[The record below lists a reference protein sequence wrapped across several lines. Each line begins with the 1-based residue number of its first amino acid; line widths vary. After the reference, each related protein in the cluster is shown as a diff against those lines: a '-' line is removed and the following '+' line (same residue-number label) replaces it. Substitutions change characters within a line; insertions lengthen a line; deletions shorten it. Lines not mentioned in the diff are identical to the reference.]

1 LKNLLKVTFTSLLI
15 ILTLN
20 VSLFAGEEGDNE
32 GVNSTDLGLT
42 IYGAA
47 GYGQSLF
54 GVIDNSDDRGDL
66 GIGPGGS
73 FGFGALFNFSILA
86 VGANFTQA
94 YYNDTEFKEGG
105 QTFESDGEGHFRTI
119 ELIAGFK
126 LFTEEDD
133 MGYTLFYGGYKTW
146 EAERKV
152 DSITADGVTVPVAV
166 SDYEIEGDGWIA
178 GYRDL
183 STFDVSAFSIAFQT
197 GLWYQHL
204 PVSSLKADGVK
215 DNSKEDSSAG
225 LGFEIG
231 LGAAFEDLGLSVMLS
246 MEVDITATLLK
257 DPAGEEDIVG
267 AGYAQYFLTVA
278 KDFSI

>member
-1 LKNLLKVTFTSLLI
+1 MKNLLKVTFSSLLI
-15 ILTLN
+15 ILMFS
-20 VSLFAGEEGDNE
+20 VSLFAGEEGDGE
-32 GVNSTDLGLT
+32 GVNSTNMGLS

-54 GVIDNSDDRGDL
+54 GVIENSDDRGDL
-66 GIGPGGS
+66 GVGPGGS
-73 FGFGALFNFSILA
+73 FGFGALFNYSVLA
-86 VGANFTQA
+86 VGVNFTQA

-105 QTFESDGEGHFRTI
+105 ETYESDGEGHFRTI

-133 MGYTLFYGGYKTW
+133 MGYTLFYGGYKKW

-152 DSITADGVTVPVAV
+152 DSITAHGVTMPVPV

-178 GYRDL
+178 GYRDF

-204 PVSSLKADGVK
+204 PVSSIKADGVK
-215 DNSKEDSSAG
+215 DDSKEDTSFG

-246 MEVDITATLLK
+246 AEVDITATLLK
-257 DPAGEEDIVG
+257 DPSDEEDIVG
-267 AGYAQYFLTVA
+267 AGYAQYFLTVT

>member
-1 LKNLLKVTFTSLLI
+1 MKNLLKVTFSSLLI
-15 ILTLN
+15 ILMFS
-20 VSLFAGEEGDNE
+20 VSLFAGEEGDGE
-32 GVNSTDLGLT
+32 GVNSTNMGLS

-54 GVIDNSDDRGDL
+54 GVIENSDDRGDL
-66 GIGPGGS
+66 GVGPGGS
-73 FGFGALFNFSILA
+73 FGFGALFNYSILA
-86 VGANFTQA
+86 IEADFTQA
-94 YYNDTEFKEGG
+94 YYNDTELKQNGE
-105 QTFESDGEGHFRTI
+105 TIKTDGEGYFRTLEI
-119 ELIAGFK
+119 LAGLK

-133 MGYTLFYGGYKTW
+133 MGYTLLYAGYKTW
-146 EAERKV
+146 KVDRKV
-152 DSITADGVTVPVAV
+152 DSATVNGIADIDFKT
-166 SDYEIEGDGWIA
+166 DYEVEGDGWIA

-204 PVSSLKADGVK
+204 PVSSLKSNGNKIDLKK
-215 DNSKEDSSAG
+215 DASAG

-246 MEVDITATLLK
+246 AEVDVTATILK
-257 DPAGEEDIVG
+257 DASNEEVIVG
-267 AGYAQYFLTVA
+267 AGYAQYFLTVT

>member
-1 LKNLLKVTFTSLLI
+1 MFS
-15 ILTLN
+15 
-20 VSLFAGEEGDNE
+20 VSLFAGEEGDGE
-32 GVNSTDLGLT
+32 GVNSTNMGLS

-54 GVIDNSDDRGDL
+54 GVIENSDDRGDL
-66 GIGPGGS
+66 GVGPGGS
-73 FGFGALFNFSILA
+73 FGFGALFNYSILA
-86 VGANFTQA
+86 IEADFTQA
-94 YYNDTEFKEGG
+94 YYNDTELKQNGE
-105 QTFESDGEGHFRTI
+105 TIKTDGEGYFRTLEI
-119 ELIAGFK
+119 LAGLK

-133 MGYTLFYGGYKTW
+133 MGYTLLYAGYKTW
-146 EAERKV
+146 KVDRKV
-152 DSITADGVTVPVAV
+152 DSATVNGIADIDFKT
-166 SDYEIEGDGWIA
+166 DYEVEGDGWIA

-204 PVSSLKADGVK
+204 PVSSLKSNGNKIDLKK
-215 DNSKEDSSAG
+215 DASAG

-246 MEVDITATLLK
+246 AEVDVTATILK
-257 DPAGEEDIVG
+257 DASNEEVIVG
-267 AGYAQYFLTVA
+267 AGYAQYFLTVT